1 MVVIHISII
10 YFQNNPHVNI
20 STLLNPIKVCLV
32 MNKSVKERCF
42 LPFTY
47 DKKQTFCIVKLLLS
61 KIMFKCTRFRRLCND
76 FKTEKN

>member
-10 YFQNNPHVNI
+10 YFQKNAHVNI

-32 MNKSVKERCF
+32 MNKSVKELCF

-47 DKKQTFCIVKLLLS
+47 DKKQTFYIVKFA
-61 KIMFKCTRFRRLCND
+61 IFRLTNIN
-76 FKTEKN
+76 F